1 MALTIWLKE
10 VALRA
15 ESGDRNVDRPE
26 GASQFQS
33 IARGGRNKPSS
44 SCYFY
49 TCSAPGRAEPSFFLW
64 QLLLILPRGKGGQS
78 QRIQRSPLRRHRP
91 ASDAASFSPPL
102 SSTKNNFFPFSV
114 LPLFSAAISP
124 FVFAAILFSTK
135 PISAILNHGILRGDA
150 MKRVASMKRILVVED
165 DLALSAGLCFELDT
179 AGYTAIPA
187 YKLCQGATSISAG
200 SSSLRWHCWTLT
212 SRTAAGL
219 RCAGS

>member
-1 MALTIWLKE
+1 MLALYERHGQPRHSLCEGGDKSLALTIWLKE

-26 GASQFQS
+26 GGQS
-33 IARGGRNKPSS
+33 VSVYSKKRKEQTFLFLLFLYLLCTR
-44 SCYFY
+44 
-49 TCSAPGRAEPSFFLW
+49 RAEPSFFLW

-124 FVFAAILFSTK
+124 FVL
-135 PISAILNHGILRGDA
+135 
-150 MKRVASMKRILVVED
+150 
-165 DLALSAGLCFELDT
+165 
-179 AGYTAIPA
+179 
-187 YKLCQGATSISAG
+187 QQ
-200 SSSLRWHCWTLT
+200 SSFQQNQYLLY
-212 SRTAAGL
+212 
-219 RCAGS
+219 